1 MDKYTQLLVK
11 VKEYIQDDNNPEVEN
26 GQISL
31 FNLYDILDKAFKE
44 LYKRKESE
52 ELLKKINE
60 ENTVVKKIGRFFK
73 KIEIRELLV
82 EYDSVLL
89 NYSDLEVGIVF
100 FGTNREQFSI
110 EKDLDSNELYTR
122 FNTLTDNQKEILNR
136 HYDEILDIL
145 ISLQEYRDITGIMDS
160 YRLSSKEQVFSDGF
174 MNIKITYDYY
184 GRIKIEI
191 TIEKSIDP
199 EDISTREYARRER
212 IQDVIDS
219 NKLQIL
225 KKVVVDENVLEE
237 GCQKIL
243 KREKNLTKMISNKR

>member
-1 MDKYTQLLVK
+1 MDKYTELLEK

-122 FNTLTDNQKEILNR
+122 FNTLTDNQKDILNR

-199 EDISTREYARRER
+199 EDISSREYARRER

-243 KREKNLTKMISNKR
+243 KREKNLTKNDFK